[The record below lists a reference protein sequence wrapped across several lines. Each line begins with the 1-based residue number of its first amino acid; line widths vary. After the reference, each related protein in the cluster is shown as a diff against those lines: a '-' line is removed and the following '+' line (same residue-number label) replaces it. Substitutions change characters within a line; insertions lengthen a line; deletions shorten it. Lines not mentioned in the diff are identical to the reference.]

1 MWMSSQTISLLTS
14 RVPLSSGVTG
24 EGLVVPGA
32 TPGTGVGG
40 VPDGSAVLV
49 PGGTGVPGKPGSSI
63 HNVFTLILASVTLA
77 LWLTAEPKDSIS

>member
-49 PGGTGVPGKPGSSI
+49 PGGTGVPGKPGKAL
-63 HNVFTLILASVTLA
+63 NVVFPLFS
-77 LWLTAEPKDSIS
+77 